1 MREKRCP
8 VYGESISDRDTAIAY
23 YNASNFKK
31 NKYKNDFNE
40 NPTQSEQGS
49 FFLLSAVKSI
59 EFCFKKNF
67 LKKFYFF
74 AYNFEIFWLSVMRG

>member
-1 MREKRCP
+1 MQEKHCP
-8 VYGESISDRDTAIAY
+8 AYGESISDRDTAIAC

-49 FFLLSAVKSI
+49 FFLLSAVKI
-59 EFCFKKNF
+59 YRI
-67 LKKFYFF
+67 LLQKKFFEKILFF
-74 AYNFEIFWLSVMRG
+74 CL